1 MSALRGA
8 YLGAL
13 VVAVLAACGR
23 ERDDALERPTFAASR
38 ATPGH
43 APSLDS
49 TTHVRIS
56 LPESRTPL
64 NFPRAP
70 WVINEPRTVA
80 ALAEFVWRRDSLW
93 RAAPSRRA
101 PSSDPVMV
109 AHFYRGTELVAN
121 VTLQMDQL
129 AIEGQQGALVQP
141 LSFSDAA
148 AFLVLVG
155 APIKVI
161 PVPSRDTG
169 GRTL

>member
-1 MSALRGA
+1 MSGLRYA
-8 YLGAL
+8 CLRTL
-13 VVAVLAACGR
+13 VIVVLSACGR
-23 ERDDALERPTFAASR
+23 EREDALERPTFAASR
-38 ATPGH
+38 ATPGR

-49 TTHVRIS
+49 ITHVRIS

-80 ALAEFVWRRDSLW
+80 ALAEFVGRRDSLW
-93 RAAPSRRA
+93 RAVASRA
-101 PSSDPVMV
+101 QSSDPVMV
-109 AHFYRGTELVAN
+109 AHFYRGTDLVAN
-121 VTLQMDQL
+121 VALRMDQL
-129 AIEGQQGALVQP
+129 AIEGHQGMLVQP

-161 PVPSRDTG
+161 PVPPRDTG

>member
-1 MSALRGA
+1 MSGLRYA
-8 YLGAL
+8 CLRA
-13 VVAVLAACGR
+13 VVVVVLSACGR
-23 ERDDALERPTFAASR
+23 DRDDALERPTFAPSR

-49 TTHVRIS
+49 ITHVRIS

-80 ALAEFVWRRDSLW
+80 ALAEFVRRRDSLW
-93 RAAPSRRA
+93 RAVASRQA
-101 PSSDPVMV
+101 SDPVMV
-109 AHFYRGTELVAN
+109 AHFYRGTDLVAN
-121 VTLQMDQL
+121 VALRMDQL
-129 AIEGQQGALVQP
+129 AIEGHQGMLVQP

-155 APIKVI
+155 VPIKVI
-161 PVPSRDTG
+161 PVPPRDTG